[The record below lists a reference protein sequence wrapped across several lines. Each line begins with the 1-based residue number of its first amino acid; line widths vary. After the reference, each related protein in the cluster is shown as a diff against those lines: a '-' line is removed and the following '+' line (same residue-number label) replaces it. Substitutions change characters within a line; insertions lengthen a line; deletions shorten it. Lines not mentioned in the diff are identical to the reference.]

1 MMKTLTILFNLFMYS
16 SITLFADTNT
26 NGKVFYNYLMSLDED
41 RNNAFNMKRAYL
53 TFANDVSETISYT
66 VTYDMGSNEGGSSH
80 TAFLKVA
87 MVKWNTSLGN
97 VSIGMQGL
105 NMFKTMENTWGHRFI
120 QKMPM
125 DTYGF
130 SHSADLGIG
139 IARGFG
145 GIATSALVTNG
156 GGYKKAESDSHKK
169 FSFHAVFGEPKLNNN
184 DGFNAGASFS
194 VEPYDIDSVTT
205 ENTNVMGTFA
215 GYGRSGFRG
224 GLEFDTK
231 QQNDITSQIICV
243 YGTYKISDKLSLL
256 ARLDQVDANISINN
270 DGIQA
275 LIAGVH
281 YGLEKGLTVAPIF
294 RMTTQEGGKT
304 DNAIVVNFQFKF

>member
-1 MMKTLTILFNLFMYS
+1 MYS

-26 NGKVFYNYLMSLDED
+26 SGKVFYNYSINLDKE

-53 TFANDVSETISYT
+53 TFSNDVSETVSYK
-66 VTYDMGSNEGGSSH
+66 VTYDMGNNEGGSAY

-87 MVKWNTSLGN
+87 MVKWNTSLGD

-105 NMFKTMENTWGHRFI
+105 NMFKIMENTWGHRFI

-130 SHSADLGIG
+130 SPSADLGIG
-139 IARGFG
+139 LTRGFG
-145 GIATSALVTNG
+145 AISTSVLVTNG
-156 GGYKKAESDSHKK
+156 GGYKNTESDSHKK
-169 FSFHAVFGEPKLNNN
+169 FSFHAFFGEPRLNKK
-184 DGFNAGASFS
+184 DGFNVGMSFS
-194 VEPYDIDSVTT
+194 VEPYDIDFNTT
-205 ENTNVMGTFA
+205 VNTIVMGIFT
-215 GYGRSGFRG
+215 GYGGPGFRG

-243 YGTYKISDKLSLL
+243 YGTYKISNKLSLL

>member
-1 MMKTLTILFNLFMYS
+1 MYS
-16 SITLFADTNT
+16 SITLFAETNIS
-26 NGKVFYNYLMSLDED
+26 GKVFYNYTTNLDKE

-53 TFANDVSETISYT
+53 TFANDVSETVSYT
-66 VTYDMGSNEGGSSH
+66 VTYDMGSNNGGSAH

-87 MVKWNTSLGN
+87 MIKWNTSLGN

-130 SHSADLGIG
+130 SPSADLGIG
-139 IARGFG
+139 ITHGFG
-145 GIATSALVTNG
+145 AISTSALVTNG

-169 FSFHAVFGEPKLNNN
+169 FSFHAVFGEPKLNKN
-184 DGFNAGASFS
+184 DGFNIGTSFS
-194 VEPYDIDSVTT
+194 IEPYDIDSVTT

-215 GYGRSGFRG
+215 GYGGLGFRG

-231 QQNDITSQIICV
+231 QQNDITSQIICL
-243 YGTYKISDKLSLL
+243 YGTYKISDKLFLL
-256 ARLDQVDANISINN
+256 ARLDQVEGNTSVKEN
-270 DGIQA
+270 GIQVI
-275 LIAGVH
+275 IAGVH
-281 YGLEKGLTVAPIF
+281 YGLEKGLTVAPTF
-294 RMTTQEGGKT
+294 RMTTMEGGET
-304 DNAIVVNFQFKF
+304 ENAIVVNFQFQF

>member
-1 MMKTLTILFNLFMYS
+1 MYS
-16 SITLFADTNT
+16 SITLFSETNT
-26 NGKVFYNYLMSLDED
+26 SGKVFYNYTINLDKE

-53 TFANDVSETISYT
+53 TFANDVSETVSYK
-66 VTYDMGSNEGGSSH
+66 VTYDMGGNEGGSVH

-87 MVKWNTSLGN
+87 MVKWNNSLGD

-105 NMFKTMENTWGHRFI
+105 NMFKTMENTWGHRFV

-130 SHSADLGIG
+130 SSSADLGIG
-139 IARGFG
+139 LTRGFG
-145 GIATSALVTNG
+145 AILTSVLVTNG
-156 GGYKKAESDSHKK
+156 GGYKNAESDSHKK
-169 FSFHAVFGEPKLNNN
+169 FSFHAVFGEPRLNKN

-194 VEPYDIDSVTT
+194 IEPHDLDSTT
-205 ENTNVMGTFA
+205 TANTNVMGIFA
-215 GYGRSGFRG
+215 GYGRPGFRG

-270 DGIQA
+270 DRIQA
-275 LIAGVH
+275 FIAGVH
-281 YGLEKGLTVAPIF
+281 YGFEKGLTVAPTF
-294 RMTTQEGGKT
+294 RMITPKGGET
-304 DNAIVVNFQFKF
+304 ENAIVVNFQFQF

>member
-1 MMKTLTILFNLFMYS
+1 MKKLTILFNLFMYS
-16 SITLFADTNT
+16 NITLFADTNT
-26 NGKVFYNYLMSLDED
+26 SGKVFYNYSINLDEQ

-53 TFANDVSETISYT
+53 TFANDVSETVSYK
-66 VTYDMGSNEGGSSH
+66 VTYDMGGNEGGSVH

-87 MVKWNTSLGN
+87 MVKWNNSLGD

-130 SHSADLGIG
+130 SPSADLGIG
-139 IARGFG
+139 LTRGFG
-145 GIATSALVTNG
+145 TISTSALVTNG

-169 FSFHAVFGEPKLNNN
+169 FSFHAVFGESTLNKN

-215 GYGRSGFRG
+215 GYGGSGFRG

-231 QQNDITSQIICV
+231 QQNDITSQIICI

-256 ARLDQVDANISINN
+256 ARLDQVEGNISVKE
-270 DGIQA
+270 DGAI
-275 LIAGVH
+275 IVGVH
-281 YGLEKGLTVAPIF
+281 YGLEKGLTVAPTF
-294 RMTTQEGGKT
+294 RMTTLEGGETENK
-304 DNAIVVNFQFKF
+304 IVVNFQFQF

>member
-1 MMKTLTILFNLFMYS
+1 MKKLTILFNLFMYS
-16 SITLFADTNT
+16 NITLFADTNT
-26 NGKVFYNYLMSLDED
+26 SGKVFYNYSINLDEE

-53 TFANDVSETISYT
+53 TFANDVSETVSYK
-66 VTYDMGSNEGGSSH
+66 VTYDMGGNEGGSVH

-87 MVKWNTSLGN
+87 MVKWNNSLGD

-105 NMFKTMENTWGHRFI
+105 NMFKTMENTWGHRFV

-130 SHSADLGIG
+130 SSSADLGIG
-139 IARGFG
+139 LTRGFG
-145 GIATSALVTNG
+145 AILTSVLVTNG
-156 GGYKKAESDSHKK
+156 CGYKNAESDSHKK
-169 FSFHAVFGEPKLNNN
+169 FSFHAVFGEPRLNKN

-194 VEPYDIDSVTT
+194 IEPHDLDSTT
-205 ENTNVMGTFA
+205 TANTNVMGIFA
-215 GYGRSGFRG
+215 GYGRPGFRG

-243 YGTYKISDKLSLL
+243 YGTYKISNKLSLL
-256 ARLDQVDANISINN
+256 ARLDQVEGNTSVKE

-275 LIAGVH
+275 IIAGIH
-281 YGLEKGLTVAPIF
+281 YIAAKGLTIAPTV
-294 RMTTQEGGKT
+294 RVKVPEEG
-304 DNAIVVNFQFKF
+304 DSENSIVLNFQFNF

>member
-1 MMKTLTILFNLFMYS
+1 MKKLTILFNLFMYS
-16 SITLFADTNT
+16 NITLFADTNT
-26 NGKVFYNYLMSLDED
+26 SGKVFYNYSINLDEE

-53 TFANDVSETISYT
+53 TFANDVSETVSYK
-66 VTYDMGSNEGGSSH
+66 VTYDMGGNEGGSVH

-87 MVKWNTSLGN
+87 MVKWNNSLGD

-105 NMFKTMENTWGHRFI
+105 NMFKTMENTWGHRFV

-130 SHSADLGIG
+130 SSSADLGIG
-139 IARGFG
+139 LTRGFG
-145 GIATSALVTNG
+145 AILTSVLVTNG
-156 GGYKKAESDSHKK
+156 GGYKNAESDSHKK
-169 FSFHAVFGEPKLNNN
+169 FSFHAVFGEPRLNKN

-194 VEPYDIDSVTT
+194 IEPHDLDSTT
-205 ENTNVMGTFA
+205 TANTNVMGIFA
-215 GYGRSGFRG
+215 GYGRPGFRG

-243 YGTYKISDKLSLL
+243 YGTYKISNKLSLL
-256 ARLDQVDANISINN
+256 ARLDQVEGNTSVKE

-275 LIAGVH
+275 IIAGVH
-281 YGLEKGLTVAPIF
+281 YGLEKGLTVAPTF
-294 RMTTQEGGKT
+294 RMTTLEGGET
-304 DNAIVVNFQFKF
+304 ENAIVVNFQFQF

>member
-1 MMKTLTILFNLFMYS
+1 MKKLTILFNLFMYS
-16 SITLFADTNT
+16 NITLFADTNT
-26 NGKVFYNYLMSLDED
+26 SGKVFYNYSINLDEQ

-53 TFANDVSETISYT
+53 TFANDVSETVSYK
-66 VTYDMGSNEGGSSH
+66 VTYDMGGNEGGSVH

-87 MVKWNTSLGN
+87 MVKWNNSLGD

-105 NMFKTMENTWGHRFI
+105 NMFKTMENTWGHRFV

-130 SHSADLGIG
+130 SSSADLGIG
-139 IARGFG
+139 LTRGFG
-145 GIATSALVTNG
+145 AILTSVLVTNG
-156 GGYKKAESDSHKK
+156 GGYKNAESDSHKK
-169 FSFHAVFGEPKLNNN
+169 FSFHAVFGEPRLNKN

-194 VEPYDIDSVTT
+194 IEPHDLDSTT
-205 ENTNVMGTFA
+205 TANTNVMGIFA
-215 GYGRSGFRG
+215 GYGRTGFRG

-243 YGTYKISDKLSLL
+243 YGTYKISNKLSLL
-256 ARLDQVDANISINN
+256 ARLDQVEGNTSVKE

-275 LIAGVH
+275 IIAGVH
-281 YGLEKGLTVAPIF
+281 YGLEKGLTVAPTF
-294 RMTTQEGGKT
+294 RMTTREGGET
-304 DNAIVVNFQFKF
+304 ENAIVVNFQFQF

>member
-1 MMKTLTILFNLFMYS
+1 MKKLTILFNLFMYS

-26 NGKVFYNYLMSLDED
+26 SGKVFYNYSINLDEE

-53 TFANDVSETISYT
+53 TFANDVSETVSYK
-66 VTYDMGSNEGGSSH
+66 VTYDMGGNEGGSVH

-87 MVKWNTSLGN
+87 MVKWNNSLGD

-105 NMFKTMENTWGHRFI
+105 NMFKIMENTWGHRFV

-130 SHSADLGIG
+130 SSSADLGIG
-139 IARGFG
+139 LTRGFG
-145 GIATSALVTNG
+145 AILTSVLVTNG
-156 GGYKKAESDSHKK
+156 GGYKNAESDSHKK
-169 FSFHAVFGEPKLNNN
+169 FSFHAVFGEPRLNKN
-184 DGFNAGASFS
+184 DGFNAGTSFS
-194 VEPYDIDSVTT
+194 VEPHDLDSTT
-205 ENTNVMGTFA
+205 TANTNVMGIFA
-215 GYGRSGFRG
+215 GYGRPGFRG

-243 YGTYKISDKLSLL
+243 YGTYKISNKLSLL
-256 ARLDQVDANISINN
+256 ARLDQVEGNTSVKE

-275 LIAGVH
+275 IIAGVH
-281 YGLEKGLTVAPIF
+281 YGLEKGLTVAPTF
-294 RMTTQEGGKT
+294 RMTTLEGGET
-304 DNAIVVNFQFKF
+304 ENAIVVNFQFQF

>member
-1 MMKTLTILFNLFMYS
+1 MYT

-26 NGKVFYNYLMSLDED
+26 SGKVFYNYSIDLDED
-41 RNNAFNMKRAYL
+41 RNNAFNIKRAYL
-53 TFANDVSETISYT
+53 TFANEVNETVSYK
-66 VTYDMGSNEGGSSH
+66 VTYDMGSNAGGSAH

-87 MVKWNTSLGN
+87 MIKWNTSLGN

-130 SHSADLGIG
+130 SPSADLGIG
-139 IARGFG
+139 ITHGFG
-145 GIATSALVTNG
+145 AISTSALVTNG

-169 FSFHAVFGEPKLNNN
+169 FSFHAVFGEPKLNKN
-184 DGFNAGASFS
+184 DGFNIGASFS
-194 VEPYDIDSVTT
+194 IEPYDIDSVTT

-215 GYGRSGFRG
+215 GYGGSGFRG

-231 QQNDITSQIICV
+231 QQNDITSQIICL
-243 YGTYKISDKLSLL
+243 YGTYKISDKLFLL
-256 ARLDQVDANISINN
+256 ARLDQVEGNTSVKQ
-270 DGIQA
+270 DGIQVI
-275 LIAGVH
+275 IAGVH
-281 YGLEKGLTVAPIF
+281 YGLEKGLTVAPTF
-294 RMTTQEGGKT
+294 RMTTMEGGET
-304 DNAIVVNFQFKF
+304 ENAIVVNFQFQF

>member
-1 MMKTLTILFNLFMYS
+1 MKKIYTIFNLLMYS
-16 SITLFADTNT
+16 SITLFASTNT
-26 NGKVFYNYLMSLDED
+26 SGKVFYNYSMNLDEE

-53 TFANDVSETISYT
+53 SFANDISETISYT
-66 VTYDMGSNEGGSSH
+66 VTYDMGNNEGGSSH

-87 MVKWNTSLGN
+87 MVKWNTSLGD

-139 IARGFG
+139 ITRGFG

-224 GLEFDTK
+224 GLVFDTK

-243 YGTYKISDKLSLL
+243 YGTYKISEKLSLL
-256 ARLDQVDANISINN
+256 TRIDQVEANTSVDK
-270 DGIQA
+270 DGIQTF
-275 LIAGVH
+275 IAGVH
-281 YGLEKGLTVAPIF
+281 YTLEKGLTVAPTF
-294 RMTTQEGGKT
+294 RMTKQEGGKT
-304 DNAIVVNFQFKF
+304 ENSIVVNFLFQF

>member
-1 MMKTLTILFNLFMYS
+1 
-16 SITLFADTNT
+16 
-26 NGKVFYNYLMSLDED
+26 
-41 RNNAFNMKRAYL
+41 MKRAYL
-53 TFANDVSETISYT
+53 TFANDISETVSYK
-66 VTYDMGSNEGGSSH
+66 VTYDMGSNEGGSAH

-130 SHSADLGIG
+130 SPSADLGIG
-139 IARGFG
+139 LTRGFG
-145 GIATSALVTNG
+145 AIATSALVTNG
-156 GGYKKAESDSHKK
+156 DGYKKAESDSHKK
-169 FSFHAVFGEPKLNNN
+169 FSFHAVFGEPKLNKN

-215 GYGRSGFRG
+215 GYGGSGFRG

-275 LIAGVH
+275 FIAGVH
-281 YGLEKGLTVAPIF
+281 YGFEKGLTVAPTF
-294 RMTTQEGGKT
+294 RMTTPKGGET
-304 DNAIVVNFQFKF
+304 ENAIVVNFQFQF

>member
-1 MMKTLTILFNLFMYS
+1 MYS
-16 SITLFADTNT
+16 SLTLFADTNT
-26 NGKVFYNYLMSLDED
+26 NGKVFYNYSMSLDEE

-139 IARGFG
+139 ITRGFG
-145 GIATSALVTNG
+145 AIATSALVTNG

-194 VEPYDIDSVTT
+194 VEPYDIDSVIT
-205 ENTNVMGTFA
+205 ENTNVVGTFA
-215 GYGRSGFRG
+215 GYRGSGFRG

-243 YGTYKISDKLSLL
+243 YGTYKISDRLSLL
-256 ARLDQVDANISINN
+256 LRLDQVDVNKSVNK
-270 DGIQA
+270 DGIQVF
-275 LIAGVH
+275 IAGVH
-281 YGLEKGLTVAPIF
+281 YGLEKGLTVAPTF
-294 RMTTQEGGKT
+294 RTTIQEGRKT
-304 DNAIVVNFQFKF
+304 ENAIVVSFQFQF

>member
-1 MMKTLTILFNLFMYS
+1 MKKINTIFILLMYS
-16 SITLFADTNT
+16 SITLFASTNT
-26 NGKVFYNYLMSLDED
+26 SGKVFYNYSMNLDEE

-53 TFANDVSETISYT
+53 SFANDISETISYT
-66 VTYDMGSNEGGSSH
+66 VTYDMGNNEGGSSH

-130 SHSADLGIG
+130 SPSADLGIG
-139 IARGFG
+139 LTRGFG
-145 GIATSALVTNG
+145 AIETSALVTNG
-156 GGYKKAESDSHKK
+156 DGYKKAESDSHKK

-194 VEPYDIDSVTT
+194 VEPYDIDSVIT

-215 GYGRSGFRG
+215 GYSRSGFRG

-231 QQNDITSQIICV
+231 QKNDITSQIICI
-243 YGTYKISDKLSLL
+243 YGTYKISEKLSLL
-256 ARLDQVDANISINN
+256 TRIDQIEANTSVDE

-275 LIAGVH
+275 FIAGVH
-281 YGLEKGLTVAPIF
+281 YNLEKGLTIAPTF
-294 RMTTQEGGKT
+294 RMIKSETGETES
-304 DNAIVVNFQFKF
+304 AIVVNFQFQF

>member
-1 MMKTLTILFNLFMYS
+1 MKTLTILFNLFMYS

-26 NGKVFYNYLMSLDED
+26 NGKVFYNYLISLDEE

-139 IARGFG
+139 ITRGFG

-184 DGFNAGASFS
+184 DGFNAGQ
-194 VEPYDIDSVTT
+194 V
-205 ENTNVMGTFA
+205 
-215 GYGRSGFRG
+215 
-224 GLEFDTK
+224 
-231 QQNDITSQIICV
+231 
-243 YGTYKISDKLSLL
+243 SLL
-256 ARLDQVDANISINN
+256 SPMTLIPLQLKTQMLWGHLQGMAGQAFAEGLSSIRNN
-270 DGIQA
+270 
-275 LIAGVH
+275 
-281 YGLEKGLTVAPIF
+281 K
-294 RMTTQEGGKT
+294 TT
-304 DNAIVVNFQFKF
+304 

>member
-1 MMKTLTILFNLFMYS
+1 MKKLNTLFYLLLYS
-16 SITLFADTNT
+16 SITVFASTNT
-26 NGKVFYNYLMSLDED
+26 SGKVFYNYSMNLDEE

-53 TFANDVSETISYT
+53 SFANDISETISYT
-66 VTYDMGSNEGGSSH
+66 VTYDMGNNEGGSSH

-87 MVKWNTSLGN
+87 MVKWNTSLGD

-130 SHSADLGIG
+130 SPSADLGIG
-139 IARGFG
+139 ITRGFG
-145 GIATSALVTNG
+145 AIATSALVTNG

-169 FSFHAVFGEPKLNNN
+169 FSFHAVYGEPKLNKNN
-184 DGFNAGASFS
+184 GFNTGASFS
-194 VEPYDIDSVTT
+194 FEPYDIDSSAT
-205 ENTNVMGTFA
+205 ENTNVMGIFA
-215 GYGRSGFRG
+215 GYARSGFRG

-231 QQNDITSQIICV
+231 QKNDITSQIICI
-243 YGTYKISDKLSLL
+243 YGTYKISEKLSLL
-256 ARLDQVDANISINN
+256 TRIDQIEANTSVDE

-275 LIAGVH
+275 FIAGVH
-281 YGLEKGLTVAPIF
+281 YNLEKGLTIAPTF
-294 RMTTQEGGKT
+294 RMIKSETGETES
-304 DNAIVVNFQFKF
+304 AIVVNFQFQF